1 MSARPHDS
9 GRGALPPV
17 LRTRPGIFADQGKEA
32 GAVTIRGDL
41 WLGDAVLARGLDIHC
56 RAGCWTCLMGPS
68 GAGKSTLGR
77 LVAGLP
83 VKARLEGRVNVPFGR
98 VALMGQAD
106 QLLPW
111 ASALDNV
118 CIGARLR
125 GERAD
130 RDRARALLALVGLEG
145 LEDRRPDELSGGQ
158 RQRVALA
165 RTLIEEAAVVVLDE
179 PFSALDAGTRAAM
192 QDLAARLLAGRV
204 VILISHD
211 PLEAARLADHAWL
224 IGREDSRALPL
235 PGGTAPRPIDA
246 PQVLAAQAALFQAL
260 SRPCAV

>member
-1 MSARPHDS
+1 M
-9 GRGALPPV
+9 
-17 LRTRPGIFADQGKEA
+17 
-32 GAVTIRGDL
+32 
-41 WLGDAVLARGLDIHC
+41 WLGDRPLARGLDIVC
-56 RAGCWTCLMGPS
+56 RPGGWTCLMGSS
-68 GAGKSTLGR
+68 GVGKSTLGR

-83 VKARLEGRVNVPFGR
+83 VAARLEGRVTVPAGR
-98 VALMGQAD
+98 VAVMSQQD

-111 ASALDNV
+111 ASALANV
-118 CIGARLR
+118 TIGARLR

-130 RDRARALLALVGLEG
+130 PERGRRLLAQVGLAG
-145 LEDRRPDELSGGQ
+145 FEDRRPGELSGGQ

-192 QDLAARLLAGRV
+192 QDLAAKLLAGRT

-211 PLEAARLADHAWL
+211 PLEAARLADRAWL
-224 IGREDSRALPL
+224 IGREGSRPLPL
-235 PGGTAPRPIDA
+235 PGGTAPRPLDA
-246 PQVLAAQAALFQAL
+246 PEVLAAQAALFMSL

>member
-1 MSARPHDS
+1 M
-9 GRGALPPV
+9 
-17 LRTRPGIFADQGKEA
+17 
-32 GAVTIRGDL
+32 IRGDL
-41 WLGDAVLARGLDIHC
+41 WLGDRPLARGLDIVC
-56 RAGCWTCLMGPS
+56 RPGGWTCLMGSS
-68 GAGKSTLGR
+68 GVGKSTLGR

-83 VKARLEGRVNVPFGR
+83 VAARLEGRVTVPAGR
-98 VALMGQAD
+98 VAVMSQQD

-111 ASALDNV
+111 ASALANV
-118 CIGARLR
+118 TIGARLR

-130 RDRARALLALVGLEG
+130 PERGRRLLAQVGLAG
-145 LEDRRPDELSGGQ
+145 FEDRRPGELSGGQ

-192 QDLAARLLAGRV
+192 QDLAAKLLAGRT

-211 PLEAARLADHAWL
+211 PLEAARLADRAWL
-224 IGREDSRALPL
+224 IGREGSRPLPL
-235 PGGTAPRPIDA
+235 PGGTAPRPLDA
-246 PQVLAAQAALFQAL
+246 PEVLAAQAALFMSL